1 MHVIAIW
8 KYAHVQIVNNYFQW
22 WSIGRVKFYQKCVMN
37 INTFS
42 TELIKN
48 LQPLTLNKT
57 DALVSQKKA
66 NYLWFYCP
74 LTVDFKKKNKKA
86 FCYLYTLTV
95 LHILY
100 AVQDNS
106 SSLNEAQASQKAG
119 HPCVSQWYTG
129 LKPHFTAALCVYWS
143 LFDFAWIRAINTS
156 GSPSPCPSGAF
167 SIHFPAIIMARTWL
181 CVSAGRQV

>member
-1 MHVIAIW
+1 
-8 KYAHVQIVNNYFQW
+8 
-22 WSIGRVKFYQKCVMN
+22 MN

-119 HPCVSQWYTG
+119 HPCVTR
-129 LKPHFTAALCVYWS
+129 AWS
-143 LFDFAWIRAINTS
+143 PISLQPYVFID
-156 GSPSPCPSGAF
+156 PCLILLGF
-167 SIHFPAIIMARTWL
+167 
-181 CVSAGRQV
+181 GQ

>member
-1 MHVIAIW
+1 M
-8 KYAHVQIVNNYFQW
+8 NNYFQW

-167 SIHFPAIIMARTWL
+167 SIHFPAIIMARTWP